1 MCGRY
6 VSVAEKAD
14 LVELYQA
21 TAPDPLP
28 APSYNVA
35 PTQQVTAVIETR
47 DRGGERDRRLKPVKW
62 GLIPSWA
69 TDPKIG
75 SRMINARQE
84 GLESKPA
91 WRGSFS
97 KKRAILGMSGFF
109 EWMPVER
116 ANGTVRK
123 QPYYMRV
130 DCTIV
135 T

>member
-47 DRGGERDRRLKPVKW
+47 DPGGERDRRLKPVKW

-75 SRMINARQE
+75 SRLINARQE
-84 GLESKPA
+84 GLAEIIWGQPVDRPFRRGCRFLAREGRLLGPA
-91 WRGSFS
+91 C
-97 KKRAILGMSGFF
+97 SG
-109 EWMPVER
+109 
-116 ANGTVRK
+116 
-123 QPYYMRV
+123 
-130 DCTIV
+130 
-135 T
+135 